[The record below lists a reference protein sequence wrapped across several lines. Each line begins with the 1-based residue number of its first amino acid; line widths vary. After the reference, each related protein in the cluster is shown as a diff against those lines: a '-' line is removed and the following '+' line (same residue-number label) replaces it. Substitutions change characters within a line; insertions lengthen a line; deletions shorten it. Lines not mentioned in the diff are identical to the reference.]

1 MAKRSGSFKFK
12 NTDQIGAAGAEEDE
26 FLSNC
31 FVDTGY
37 VGIIEN
43 LKDHRQIVLGR
54 TGSGKSA
61 LLLMFAAS
69 KQDHVI
75 TISPEA
81 LALTYVSNSTILGF
95 FANLGV
101 NLDPFF
107 KLLWRHVLTIE
118 ILSNYFSK
126 HEPGSKSSLGE
137 MIRNM
142 FSSNSRKDQEIQEAL
157 DYLEKWGKEFWKETE
172 YRVKEI
178 TQTVENELDTEI
190 EAALG
195 GKYANVKGKLASSDF
210 LTEEKK
216 SQLLDRGQDIIKR
229 AQVKDLQKILDLL
242 SSVLEDRQKAYYLL
256 IDALDENWVEESLRY
271 KLIMA
276 LIQNARDFIKV
287 KNAKLIIALRRDL
300 IERVFRIT
308 RESGFQEEK
317 YQSFYLPLT
326 WSKAQI
332 LEVLDRRINQLVKRA
347 YTKGPVGHRDLF
359 PAKYQKENI
368 GDFIFKIAPRPRD
381 VIAFFNACIRSAE
394 NKPNIGT
401 QALRAAVGEYSRT
414 RLRALGDEWSGDYPT
429 LLEFAKILQRRKES
443 FKIETIEDS
452 KLGDLCLT
460 VAAENPKGRGILQ
473 QFAMQV
479 ADCVIDIPAFKIAL
493 IQIFYRVGL
502 VGLKLQPHET
512 VSMVD
517 ETGRAVSSGEITQ
530 NTSVVVFPPYR
541 RALGIIEEA

>member
-1 MAKRSGSFKFK
+1 MAKRAGSFRFK

-37 VGIIEN
+37 LRILED
-43 LKDHRQIVLGR
+43 LKDRRQIILGR

-61 LLLMFAAS
+61 LLLMFAEN
-69 KQDHVI
+69 KRDHVI

-118 ILSNYFSK
+118 ILSHYFSK
-126 HEPGSKSSLGE
+126 HEPGKKSSLGE
-137 MIRNM
+137 MIRGI
-142 FSSNSRKDQEIQEAL
+142 FSSGSRKDQEIQEAL
-157 DYLEKWGKEFWKETE
+157 NYLETWGKGFWKETE

-178 TQTVENELDTEI
+178 TQKVENSLDAEI
-190 EAALG
+190 ETTLG
-195 GKYANVKGKLASSDF
+195 GKYAKVEGKLASSDF
-210 LTEEKK
+210 LTKEKK
-216 SQLLDRGQDIIKR
+216 SHLVDRGQDIIQR
-229 AQVKDLQKILDLL
+229 AQVKDLHKILELL
-242 SSVLEDRQKAYYLL
+242 SSVLEDRQKAFFL
-256 IDALDENWVEESLRY
+256 IIDSLDENWVEETLRY

-276 LIQNARDFIKV
+276 LIQNARDFVNV

-308 RESGFQEEK
+308 RPSGFQEEK
-317 YQSFYLPLT
+317 YHSFYLPLT
-326 WSKAQI
+326 WSKEQI
-332 LEVLDRRINQLVKRA
+332 LEVLDRRINQLIKPA
-347 YTKGPVGHRDLF
+347 YTKGPVGHRNLF
-359 PAKYQKENI
+359 PSKFKKQNI
-368 GDFIFKIAPRPRD
+368 GDFIFKLAPRPRD
-381 VIAFFNACIRSAE
+381 VIAFFNICITTAE
-394 NKPNIGT
+394 NQPNIGT
-401 QALRAAVGEYSRT
+401 QALRKAEGEYSRT

-429 LLEFAKILQRRKES
+429 LLEFAKILQRRSDS

-452 KLGDLCLT
+452 KLGELCLT
-460 VAAENPKGRGILQ
+460 VAAENPQGRGILQ
-473 QFAMQV
+473 LLAMQV
-479 ADCVIDIPAFKIAL
+479 ADCVIDIPTFKIAL

-502 VGLKLQPHET
+502 VGLKLQPHES

-517 ETGRAVSSGEITQ
+517 ETGKAISSGEITQ
-530 NTSVVVFPPYR
+530 KTSVVVFPPYR
-541 RALGIIEEA
+541 RALAILEEN